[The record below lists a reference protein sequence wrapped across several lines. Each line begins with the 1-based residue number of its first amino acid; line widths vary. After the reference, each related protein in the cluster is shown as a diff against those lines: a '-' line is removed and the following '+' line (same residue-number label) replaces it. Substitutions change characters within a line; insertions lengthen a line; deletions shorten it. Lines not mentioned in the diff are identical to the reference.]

1 VSLVFQYRMRCLHWC
16 DRLGVQ
22 PDGGVRMLQYRI
34 RCLHSFVRTGKRVPA
49 AVPRVPVPYAMS
61 SFV

>member
-22 PDGGVRMLQYRI
+22 PDGGVRMLQY
-34 RCLHSFVRTGKRVPA
+34 V
-49 AVPRVPVPYAMS
+49 AVPYTIPSLV
-61 SFV
+61 